1 MKHGW
6 EYKKLGEVSEIV
18 GGSTPKTNIPSYWD
32 GEYSWITPAEL
43 NGSKYIGSTERH
55 ITNEALAHTNLQLL
69 PVGTVLLTSRA
80 PIGKVAITKIPMYCN
95 QGFKNIVPGDSLF
108 NEFAYWYLTYKKDY
122 IISLGRGATFK
133 EISKSITEQIP
144 IPVPPF
150 EEQKAIC
157 SLLDKM
163 NRVIEAKKEQLKEL
177 DNLAQAIFYDMF
189 GDPVTNEKGW
199 DIKPFNTVCTNMTK
213 GPFGSDIKKEL
224 FVPQSSDTYKVYIQV
239 NAIQK
244 NESLGDY
251 YISKD
256 YFDKKMSRFEVKPM
270 DYIFTCDGTLGKFI
284 RLSKSMERG
293 IISSSLLKITLNNS
307 ISYKYFESLW
317 DNYILYKLKSQARNA
332 ALIHL
337 PSAKKIGEELIPI
350 PPLPL
355 QQAFAEK
362 VEAIERQKELINQ
375 SLREVQTLFDSR
387 MDYWFSEEDDDFGQL
402 DKLD

>member
-199 DIKPFNTVCTNMTK
+199 ETSTIDTISTEKLSYGSGASAVEYDGQTRYIRITDIN
-213 GPFGSDIKKEL
+213 D
-224 FVPQSSDTYKVYIQV
+224 
-239 NAIQK
+239 
-244 NESLGDY
+244 LGDLNEDVKSPSEIDDKY
-251 YISKD
+251 LLKEGDILFARSGATVGKTYCHNEKNGRCIYAGYLIKMRPNTSKVLP
-256 YFDKKMSRFEVKPM
+256 K
-270 DYIFTCDGTLGKFI
+270 YIFYYTKSEYYKAFI
-284 RLSKSMERG
+284 R
-293 IISSSLLKITLNNS
+293 
-307 ISYKYFESLW
+307 
-317 DNYILYKLKSQARNA
+317 NA
-332 ALIHL
+332 QNAVAQPNINAKQYGALI
-337 PSAKKIGEELIPI
+337 IPI

-387 MDYWFSEEDDDFGQL
+387 MDYWFSEENDDLGQL

>member
-55 ITNEALAHTNLQLL
+55 ITIEALAHTNLQLL

-199 DIKPFNTVCTNMTK
+199 SVKSMKVVAPAVEYK
-213 GPFGSDIKKEL
+213 GEH
-224 FVPQSSDTYKVYIQV
+224 PQIDGKFWLLNLDKVEAQTGNILSV
-239 NAIQK
+239 
-244 NESLGDY
+244 DY
-251 YISKD
+251 YEYDEIGNSVVSFDSSNVLYSKLRPYLNKVVVPTEIGFATSELVPLQPD
-256 YFDKKMSRFEVKPM
+256 
-270 DYIFTCDGTLGKFI
+270 
-284 RLSKSMERG
+284 
-293 IISSSLLKITLNNS
+293 ITLLERQYLAYMLRSKQFVDFINS
-307 ISYKYFESLW
+307 KVSGAKMPRVDMTVF
-317 DNYILYKLKSQARNA
+317 RNFTV
-332 ALIHL
+332 
-337 PSAKKIGEELIPI
+337 PI

>member
-6 EYKKLGEVSEIV
+6 EYKKLGDVSEIV

-199 DIKPFNTVCTNMTK
+199 ETK
-213 GPFGSDIKKEL
+213 
-224 FVPQSSDTYKVYIQV
+224 Q
-239 NAIQK
+239 
-244 NESLGDY
+244 LGDTGEIVSGSTPSTTDATNWDGNINWVTPAELNDQLFY
-251 YISKD
+251 GSTQRKLTE
-256 YFDKKMSRFEVKPM
+256 KGASGLTLMPTGTVLLSSRAPIGKLAITTEPM
-270 DYIFTCDGTLGKFI
+270 CCNQGFKNIVCGNK
-284 RLSKSMERG
+284 
-293 IISSSLLKITLNNS
+293 LNNIFLYYYLRLTMDNVKALGVGATFKEVS
-307 ISYKYFESLW
+307 KKAISAYP
-317 DNYILYKLKSQARNA
+317 I
-332 ALIHL
+332 IL
-337 PSAKKIGEELIPI
+337 PS
-350 PPLPL
+350 LPL

-387 MDYWFSEEDDDFGQL
+387 MDYWFSEEDDDLGQL

>member
-199 DIKPFNTVCTNMTK
+199 EIQTM
-213 GPFGSDIKKEL
+213 GGFGSFQRGLLLQKKDFVEKGHPCIHYGQLHTSFGSYTTKHLTCISEEL
-224 FVPQSSDTYKVYIQV
+224 FSKSKIAHTGDLVLALTSEDIEGSCKSTAWLGDFDIAVGSDAAIFSHNQ
-239 NAIQK
+239 NAIYLSFYTRTK
-244 NESLGDY
+244 AFYNEKEKY
-251 YISKD
+251 A
-256 YFDKKMSRFEVKPM
+256 
-270 DYIFTCDGTLGKFI
+270 
-284 RLSKSMERG
+284 RG
-293 IISSSLLKITLNNS
+293 FKVTHIKTTDI
-307 ISYKYFESLW
+307 
-317 DNYILYKLKSQARNA
+317 
-332 ALIHL
+332 
-337 PSAKKIGEELIPI
+337 AKIPI
-350 PPLPL
+350 CLPPISL